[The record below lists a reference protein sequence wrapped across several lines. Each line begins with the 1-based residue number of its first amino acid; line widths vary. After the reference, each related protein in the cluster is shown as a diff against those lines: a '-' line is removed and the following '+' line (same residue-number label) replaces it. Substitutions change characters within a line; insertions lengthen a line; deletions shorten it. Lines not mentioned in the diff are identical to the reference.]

1 MKDGVKMKRRKY
13 NNSIIEVDGEKFDSK
28 REFDRWIYLN
38 QLQEAGVIH
47 DLQRQVPFVLIPAQ
61 FEDDIIGPR
70 GGVKRGKCIEQ
81 KCSYIADFVYYD
93 ENGGLIV
100 EDTKG
105 LRTAD
110 YIIKRKLMLSEFK
123 IRIKEV

>member
-1 MKDGVKMKRRKY
+1 MKRSKY
-13 NNSIIEVDGEKFDSK
+13 KNTVIYVGGEKFDSK
-28 REFDRWIYLN
+28 REYDRWVYLN
-38 QLQEAGVIH
+38 QLQEGGVIH

-61 FEDDIIGPR
+61 YEDDIIGPR
-70 GGVKRGKCIEQ
+70 GGRKRGKCIEQ
-81 KCSYIADFVYYD
+81 KCTYIADFVYYD

-110 YIIKRKLMLSEFK
+110 YVIKRKLMYSEFK
-123 IRIKEV
+123 IRIKEI